1 MGVCAQEV
9 RVMARQLKREIII
22 LTTAIISADDFIYG
36 FVGSEPDC
44 QRSVASQNVMQ
55 MVNIPF

>member
-1 MGVCAQEV
+1 
-9 RVMARQLKREIII
+9 MARQLKREIII

-44 QRSVASQNVMQ
+44 QRSVASQSVMQ